1 MQLQLSS
8 KQKSTTWRDEQNLK
22 VQTNQELKMLK
33 NQMLNLNI
41 DSNVATLKSPKAE
54 KNLNWM
60 DLIQD
65 AVCLNDNDDDEEF
78 KPVAY

>member
-1 MQLQLSS
+1 
-8 KQKSTTWRDEQNLK
+8 
-22 VQTNQELKMLK
+22 MLK

-41 DSNVATLKSPKAE
+41 DSNVAILKSPKAE

>member
-1 MQLQLSS
+1 
-8 KQKSTTWRDEQNLK
+8 
-22 VQTNQELKMLK
+22 MLK